1 MRAPYA
7 FTNMHLYTQ
16 TILFIND
23 CRTYCRLRN
32 QESWLFVNLN
42 DIIAVNR
49 RKETVNAIYLVCT
62 YTLNVLY
69 LACTC
74 IFIGFVFQQ
83 VNVDLLWGI
92 SACTYLLMYIFN
104 ICLTSSGARF
114 SRSRI
119 PPKRLN
125 RIHSQMQ
132 YLYVQYL
139 NVY

>member
-1 MRAPYA
+1 M
-7 FTNMHLYTQ
+7 
-16 TILFIND
+16 
-23 CRTYCRLRN
+23 
-32 QESWLFVNLN
+32 NLN

-83 VNVDLLWGI
+83 VNVDLLWCI

-104 ICLTSSGARF
+104 ICLTSSGVRF
-114 SRSRI
+114 SKSRI
-119 PPKRLN
+119 PPKRLIN
-125 RIHSQMQ
+125 SQPNAIPLCTVLECILVVAIC
-132 YLYVQYL
+132 YTCILVCTY
-139 NVY
+139 